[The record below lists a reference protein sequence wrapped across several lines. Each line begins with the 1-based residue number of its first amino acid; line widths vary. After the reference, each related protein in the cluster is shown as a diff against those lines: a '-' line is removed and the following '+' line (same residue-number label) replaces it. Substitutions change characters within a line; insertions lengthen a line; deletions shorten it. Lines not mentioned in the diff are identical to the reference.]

1 MQIDLREKN
10 AKPGRDLAVKNGR
23 SRHDKPRQGAPL
35 EYTEIEEKMI
45 VEIKTMFR
53 VDLDRAPEV
62 KRSFEKWAA
71 QWE

>member
-1 MQIDLREKN
+1 
-10 AKPGRDLAVKNGR
+10 
-23 SRHDKPRQGAPL
+23 
-35 EYTEIEEKMI
+35 MI